1 LPNREI
7 GESPDRSTDMLLG
20 EIVAELRAVKHDQ
33 RNVSTKL
40 DSVGRQTEP
49 IKVLV
54 EQVRSLQIEQEK
66 HALRL
71 GVLEADKNR
80 REGAIGLVAWL
91 IKNWPSV
98 AMIAALAAFV
108 AFANGVDV
116 KGIP

>member
-1 LPNREI
+1 MPNREI
-7 GESPDRSTDMLLG
+7 GENPERGTDMLLG

-33 RNVSTKL
+33 RNVSSKL
-40 DSVGRQTEP
+40 DAVGRQTEP

-54 EQVRSLQIEQEK
+54 EQVKDLRLEQEK
-66 HALRL
+66 HAFRL

-91 IKNWPSV
+91 IKNWPV
-98 AMIAALAAFV
+98 AAMLTALAAFV

-116 KGIP
+116 KAIP

>member
-1 LPNREI
+1 MPNREI
-7 GESPDRSTDMLLG
+7 GESPERSTDMLLG
-20 EIVAELRAVKHDQ
+20 EIVAEIRAVKHDQ
-33 RNVSTKL
+33 RNVSQKL
-40 DSVGRQTEP
+40 DAVGRQTEP
-49 IKVLV
+49 IKGLV
-54 EQVRSLQIEQEK
+54 DQVKDLQREQEK
-66 HALRL
+66 HSFRL

-91 IKNWPSV
+91 IKNWPFA